1 MTTHTNVPAGW
12 YADPQGTPDLLRW
25 WDGARWTEH
34 THPGGPGQGQE
45 QARAQAQG
53 EPAAGQQ
60 DQARAAAQDQAKAS
74 PQARPAFQVP
84 GEEQTDRPGA
94 QPQAG
99 VQPHPGDRQQTAGQP
114 HPGPGAQPQA
124 DAGARAGG
132 FGQAAGQG
140 AQPQPQPH
148 PQPQPQPFGQDGTPY
163 GQGQPQPMGGQ
174 PAGGPAVG
182 GQPMPQSYG
191 YPQQGPDAA
200 APVGVPQQA
209 GFVPGGPGTGSL
221 FTEPVLVVNQKAKL
235 IEMTNEYAVFDQHG
249 NAIGTVVQVGQST
262 AKKVLRLVSSLDQYM
277 THKLEIRDAYGQ
289 PQLVLTRPAKFI
301 KSKVLVERPDGQPV
315 GEIVQQNAIGK
326 INFALVVNG
335 QQIGAIKAENWRAWN
350 FAIVDHADTEIA
362 RITKT
367 WEGLAKTMF
376 TTADNYVLQ
385 IHQQLPD
392 PLLSLVVATALTVDT
407 ALKQDARGFG

>member
-1 MTTHTNVPAGW
+1 MTTNTNVPAGW
-12 YADPQGTPDLLRW
+12 YADPQGTPDQLRW

-34 THPGGPGQGQE
+34 THAGSQGQGQSR
-45 QARAQAQG
+45 QGQAQHQQG
-53 EPAAGQQ
+53 QQGRAASQQGQAPGQQGQAGQGGQGQPQAAG
-60 DQARAAAQDQAKAS
+60 
-74 PQARPAFQVP
+74 P
-84 GEEQTDRPGA
+84 RPGA
-94 QPQAG
+94 QPGAQPGPQPGAHPG
-99 VQPHPGDRQQTAGQP
+99 GPHPGGQP
-114 HPGPGAQPQA
+114 GPQPMPQAQPYA
-124 DAGARAGG
+124 
-132 FGQAAGQG
+132 QG
-140 AQPQPQPH
+140 APQQPYAQQQPYPQQPQPQMGQQ
-148 PQPQPQPFGQDGTPY
+148 QP
-163 GQGQPQPMGGQ
+163 
-174 PAGGPAVG
+174 G
-182 GQPMPQSYG
+182 GQPMPQGYG
-191 YPQQGPDAA
+191 YPQQGPGGDPAR
-200 APVGVPQQA
+200 VQRQVQQQA
-209 GFVPGGPGTGSL
+209 GVAPAGPGGGSL

-235 IEMTNEYAVFDQHG
+235 IEMTNEYSVFDQHG
-249 NAIGTVVQVGQST
+249 NTIGSVVQVGQST

-335 QQIGAIKAENWRAWN
+335 QQVGAIKAENWRAWN
-350 FAIVDHADTEIA
+350 FAIVDHADQEIA